1 VESQCLFNRQI
12 YPAYKTPR
20 HLQAGFAKW
29 CLCAVH
35 DLLVKCAKTE
45 EKNAL
50 YRVLNTLPQQER
62 IATTLFYISQYTH
75 ADIATFLDLSPDTI
89 NNRLRSAR
97 RLIKEGLS
105 NMDHL
110 KDQAPSRNNAF
121 KNRISELTKPDA
133 MNTEHYIYGTEVVN
147 GHDAWALFN
156 ASASGDLARVQAL
169 IDRDPALVH
178 AQYWYQFPLHFAAKE
193 GHANVV
199 QYLLEHGAELG
210 KSRYMYNSWNKL
222 LVEVNLRGHQSVKKL
237 IEATLKD
244 RYNYHSNFDA
254 VRDAIQARDGETV
267 EKLIAEKPEL
277 ATASDAFGNTGL
289 HWATLT
295 RQTQLIDRFLE
306 LGVSI
311 DAKRADGQTPILLSI
326 NGDYWYRWNRN
337 LPKEAMNNPWV
348 ITGYLLAKDATV
360 TLGVACSLANQTQVE
375 TRLKANPQS
384 ANTRDEQGASPLY
397 HAVRS
402 NQLKIVEIL
411 LKHGADPNQP
421 EHNAPRGRALHE
433 AAAKNNIDI
442 VRMLLEAGANPNG
455 DVDSSGNVLY
465 ICKVKH
471 PNNCKD
477 VQELLVSHG
486 AYKPPYD
493 LSDEEP
499 D

>member
-1 VESQCLFNRQI
+1 MESQCLFNRQI

-121 KNRISELTKPDA
+121 KNRISELTKPD
-133 MNTEHYIYGTEVVN
+133 
-147 GHDAWALFN
+147 
-156 ASASGDLARVQAL
+156 
-169 IDRDPALVH
+169 
-178 AQYWYQFPLHFAAKE
+178 
-193 GHANVV
+193 
-199 QYLLEHGAELG
+199 
-210 KSRYMYNSWNKL
+210 
-222 LVEVNLRGHQSVKKL
+222 
-237 IEATLKD
+237 
-244 RYNYHSNFDA
+244 
-254 VRDAIQARDGETV
+254 
-267 EKLIAEKPEL
+267 
-277 ATASDAFGNTGL
+277 
-289 HWATLT
+289 
-295 RQTQLIDRFLE
+295 
-306 LGVSI
+306 
-311 DAKRADGQTPILLSI
+311 
-326 NGDYWYRWNRN
+326 
-337 LPKEAMNNPWV
+337 AMNNPWV